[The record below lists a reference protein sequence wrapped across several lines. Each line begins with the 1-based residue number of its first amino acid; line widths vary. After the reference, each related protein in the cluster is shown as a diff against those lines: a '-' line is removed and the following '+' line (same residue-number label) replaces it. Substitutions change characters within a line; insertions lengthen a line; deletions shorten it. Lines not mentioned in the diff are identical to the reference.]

1 MAEEKEQTKYR
12 RSNGTTT
19 STKKLK
25 TYKKITHRNINC
37 FDFTCELD
45 CLYYSELSKWN

>member
-25 TYKKITHRNINC
+25 RIKNYPCNINC